1 MSTRLFVVDN
11 PRNWPLH
18 VPGVEVV
25 SARDY
30 LSDSEYSDIENAP
43 VFNLCRSYRYMSSGY
58 YVSLL
63 AVARGHRAIPSI
75 MTLQD
80 MRTDAIFRIRSEDI
94 DELIQRAFAHIKADK
109 YNLNIYF
116 GKTTV
121 KRYERLASQLFSY
134 FEAPL

>member
-25 SARDY
+25 SARSY
-30 LSDSEYSDIENAP
+30 LTDREYSDIENAK

-63 AVARGHRAIPSI
+63 AEARGHRAIPSI

-80 MRTDAIFRIRSEDI
+80 MRSEAIFRIRSDDI
-94 DELIQRAFAHIKADK
+94 DELIQRALDHLKAE
-109 YNLNIYF
+109 
-116 GKTTV
+116 
-121 KRYERLASQLFSY
+121 RY
-134 FEAPL
+134 